1 MNLNLE
7 FMMEELLRFKN
18 KENAT
23 HINRSLTEINES
35 TEKVP
40 NIPCGGNLDIKITKK
55 FWVIF

>member
-23 HINRSLTEINES
+23 HINRSLTEIN
-35 TEKVP
+35 
-40 NIPCGGNLDIKITKK
+40 
-55 FWVIF
+55 

>member
-1 MNLNLE
+1 MDLNLE

-23 HINRSLTEINES
+23 YINRNLSERNES

-40 NIPCGGNLDIKITKK
+40 SITCGGNLNTKIKMKS
-55 FWVIF
+55 WVIL

>member
-1 MNLNLE
+1 MDLNLE

-23 HINRSLTEINES
+23 YINRNLSERNES

-40 NIPCGGNLDIKITKK
+40 NIPRGGNLNTKIKMKS
-55 FWVIF
+55 WVIL